1 MKRIAIISALV
12 IAGAAGSVSAAT
24 MGSGALPSI
33 DAAMVQHYAP
43 GANLNALTPTKV
55 AQIEV
60 ILNGSK
66 KAGNN
71 IGGQLMNVL
80 GQA

>member
-24 MGSGALPSI
+24 MNPSALPSI
-33 DAAMVQHYAP
+33 DAAMVQHYLP
-43 GANLNALTPTKV
+43 NANLTSLTPSKV
-55 AQIEV
+55 AQIQV

-66 KAGNN
+66 KPGEN
-71 IGGQLMNVL
+71 IGGQLMDLL

>member
-1 MKRIAIISALV
+1 M
-12 IAGAAGSVSAAT
+12 
-24 MGSGALPSI
+24 
-33 DAAMVQHYAP
+33 QHYAP